1 MLSFT
6 IPDIFTK
13 LYVYILYPYIRRI
26 KAGGVHVKKKYKN
39 ISNLCFMVNLDSG
52 EQWAVG
58 RSLD

>member
-1 MLSFT
+1 MLSFM

-13 LYVYILYPYIRRI
+13 LYVYILYPYLRRK

-52 EQWAVG
+52 EQ
-58 RSLD
+58 